1 MTETKQ
7 SVWPLVLMLIWYAI
21 LLAGAGAVFFFGLAF
36 GSEAYRSAGIPVW
49 ELLLI
54 ASPLVLVI
62 ILILATALF
71 WNSGKR
77 TVAYSLCGVSL
88 LPLLLAPLLLGAAL

>member
-36 GSEAYRSAGIPVW
+36 GSELHGLC
-49 ELLLI
+49 E
-54 ASPLVLVI
+54 
-62 ILILATALF
+62 
-71 WNSGKR
+71 
-77 TVAYSLCGVSL
+77 YSNVSKCSSES
-88 LPLLLAPLLLGAAL
+88 